1 MANSIGALNA
11 LNFFMAD
18 VRDGLGP
25 FLGVFLQGKGW
36 APGEIGIVMTIGGFA
51 GMLATTPLGALVD
64 ATKAKRAILVAAAVV
79 IVGASIINY
88 FAPHFA
94 VTAFAQAACGI
105 AAAAVGP
112 AIAGITLGLVG
123 QSGFPHQLGRNEAFN
138 HAGNASAACL
148 GGALGYAFGI
158 GAVFA
163 LMASMA
169 VGSIAATALIRAD
182 EIDHAKAR
190 GLGSAAQPQLHTP
203 TSFAALMR
211 SIPLLILGATL
222 MLFHLA
228 NAAMLPI
235 LGQAMVAR
243 CTAGD
248 ASAYTAATIIIAQLT
263 MVPMAVLA
271 ARVAVYRGY
280 WLVFVLALVA
290 LPIRGLVAGL
300 VVSSWVL
307 VPVQVLD
314 GVGAGLLG
322 VAVPGLVARILS
334 GTGHINAGL
343 GAVMTLQG
351 IGAALSSTLAGIVA
365 EHFGYGAAFLVLG
378 GVAVLALGV
387 WLVGNILVSIGGET
401 PVLNGRP

>member
-1 MANSIGALNA
+1 
-11 LNFFMAD
+11 
-18 VRDGLGP
+18 
-25 FLGVFLQGKGW
+25 
-36 APGEIGIVMTIGGFA
+36 
-51 GMLATTPLGALVD
+51 
-64 ATKAKRAILVAAAVV
+64 
-79 IVGASIINY
+79 
-88 FAPHFA
+88 
-94 VTAFAQAACGI
+94 
-105 AAAAVGP
+105 
-112 AIAGITLGLVG
+112 
-123 QSGFPHQLGRNEAFN
+123 
-138 HAGNASAACL
+138 
-148 GGALGYAFGI
+148 
-158 GAVFA
+158 
-163 LMASMA
+163 
-169 VGSIAATALIRAD
+169 
-182 EIDHAKAR
+182 
-190 GLGSAAQPQLHTP
+190 
-203 TSFAALMR
+203 
-211 SIPLLILGATL
+211 
-222 MLFHLA
+222 
-228 NAAMLPI
+228 MLPI

-243 CTAGD
+243 GTAGD

-290 LPIRGLVAGL
+290 LPVRGLVAGL

-365 EHFGYGAAFLVLG
+365 EHLGYGAAFLVLG
-378 GVAVLALGV
+378 SVAVLALGV

-401 PVLNGRP
+401 PVLNARP